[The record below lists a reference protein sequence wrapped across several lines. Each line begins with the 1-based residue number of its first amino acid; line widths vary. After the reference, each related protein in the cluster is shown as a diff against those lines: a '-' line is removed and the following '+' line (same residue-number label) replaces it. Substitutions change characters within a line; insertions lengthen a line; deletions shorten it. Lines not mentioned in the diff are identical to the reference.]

1 MSRATPL
8 YSIPAFC
15 TSADD
20 ASIRTCRYNRCPVG
34 NVFRFR
40 FIMAIITLV
49 DAQLAFGHFPML
61 DHAEFSLEAGEKVGL
76 IGRNGTGKSSLLQ
89 VLAGKAKLDDGLVTV
104 QQNLKIAYVEQEPVF
119 PAEQTVYEAVASGL
133 HDIQAW
139 LNEYEQLTAEL
150 GHKNDSQ
157 LLERLNELQMRLD
170 SADAWNLNNR
180 VETLLE
186 RLSLEKDARIG
197 TLSGGLYKRVA
208 LAHGLISAPDVLML
222 DEPTNHLDFESIIWL
237 ENILKEFRG
246 SIVFITHDR
255 RFLDHIA
262 TRIVELDRGRLLS
275 FPGNFSAYRTA
286 KNEQLANEAVENAK
300 FDKFLAQEEVWI
312 RKGIEARRTRNEGR
326 VRRLE
331 ALRATRAA
339 RRERQGLVRMDV
351 SSGERSGKLV
361 AELTDVSKSFGDKT
375 IIRSFSDIILRG
387 DKIGL
392 IGPNGAGKT
401 TMLKLILGEL
411 APDSG
416 NIRLGTRL
424 QIAYFDQMR
433 AQLDDNAS
441 LVDTISPGSEWVE
454 IGGQK
459 KHVMSYLSDFLFTPE
474 RARSPVKSLSGG
486 ERNRLLLARLFARPA
501 NVLVL
506 DEPTNDLDI
515 ETLELLE
522 ELLQDYDGTVFLVSH
537 DRAFLDNVVTQVI
550 AAEGNGLWREYIGGY
565 SDWERTRPAPQETV
579 NEKKV
584 SRDAAPSQRK
594 ESAGTP
600 RRKKLSYKEQR
611 ELDELPSRIAALESE
626 QAQIS
631 SRLND
636 PNLYKGDSAE
646 GIRLN
651 QRFVEIEEELM
662 NCITRWDE
670 LESKTKE

>member
-1 MSRATPL
+1 
-8 YSIPAFC
+8 
-15 TSADD
+15 
-20 ASIRTCRYNRCPVG
+20 
-34 NVFRFR
+34 
-40 FIMAIITLV
+40 MAIITLT

-89 VLAGKAKLDDGLVTV
+89 VLAGKAPLDDGLLTV
-104 QQNLKIAYVEQEPVF
+104 QQNLKISYVEQEPVF
-119 PAEQTVYEAVASGL
+119 PADQTVYDAVASGL
-133 HDIQAW
+133 CEIQV
-139 LNEYEQLTAEL
+139 LLQEYEDLTSRLE
-150 GHKNDSQ
+150 KNSDSKI
-157 LLERLNELQMRLD
+157 LDRLNELQIRLD
-170 SADAWNLNNR
+170 ATDAWNLNNR
-180 VETLLE
+180 VETILD
-186 RLSLEKDARIG
+186 RLSLARNDLVG

-208 LAHGLISAPDVLML
+208 LAHGLIGSPDVLML

-237 ENILKEFRG
+237 EDILKEFRG
-246 SIVFITHDR
+246 SLIFITHDR
-255 RFLDHIA
+255 RFLDNIA
-262 TRIVELDRGRLLS
+262 TRIIELDRGKLLS
-275 FPGNFSAYRTA
+275 FPGNFSAYKKA

-300 FDKFLAQEEVWI
+300 FDKFLAQEEIWI

-339 RRERQGLVRMDV
+339 RREHQGQVRMDV
-351 SSGERSGKLV
+351 STGERSGKLV
-361 AELTDVSKSFGDKT
+361 AELTGVSKSFGDKT
-375 IIRSFSDIILRG
+375 IVKSFSDTILRG

-392 IGPNGAGKT
+392 IGPNGVGKT
-401 TMLKLILGEL
+401 TLLKLILGEL
-411 APDSG
+411 APDAG
-416 NIRLGTRL
+416 NIRLGTKL

-441 LVDTISPGSEWVE
+441 LVDTISPGSEWIE
-454 IGGQK
+454 IGNQK

-515 ETLELLE
+515 DTLELLE
-522 ELLQDYDGTVFLVSH
+522 ELLQEYNGTVFLVSH

-550 AAEGNGLWREYIGGY
+550 AAEGQGLWREYIGGY
-565 SDWERTRPAPQETV
+565 SDWERIRPVPPQKAE
-579 NEKKV
+579 EKK
-584 SRDAAPSQRK
+584 AGNKTATAPVRK
-594 ESAGTP
+594 ESSGSA
-600 RRKKLSYKEQR
+600 RRKKLSYKDQR
-611 ELDELPSRIAALESE
+611 ELDELPSKIAALENE

-631 SRLND
+631 TRLND
-636 PNLYKGDSAE
+636 PELYKGDPAE

-651 QRFVEIEEELM
+651 RRFAEIEEELM

-670 LESKTKE
+670 LESKTQD

>member
-1 MSRATPL
+1 MECSLPYNTVFSVFKL
-8 YSIPAFC
+8 LLFLSI
-15 TSADD
+15 
-20 ASIRTCRYNRCPVG
+20 
-34 NVFRFR
+34 
-40 FIMAIITLV
+40 IMAIITLT

-89 VLAGKAKLDDGLVTV
+89 VLAGKAPLDDGLLTV
-104 QQNLKIAYVEQEPVF
+104 QQNLKISYVEQEPVF
-119 PAEQTVYEAVASGL
+119 PADQTVYDAVASGL
-133 HDIQAW
+133 CEIQV
-139 LNEYEQLTAEL
+139 LLQEYEDLTSRLE
-150 GHKNDSQ
+150 KNSDSKI
-157 LLERLNELQMRLD
+157 LDRLNELQIRLD
-170 SADAWNLNNR
+170 ATDAWNLNNR
-180 VETLLE
+180 VETILD
-186 RLSLEKDARIG
+186 RLSLARNDLVG

-208 LAHGLISAPDVLML
+208 LAHGLIGSPDVLML

-237 ENILKEFRG
+237 EDILKEFRG
-246 SIVFITHDR
+246 SLIFITHDR
-255 RFLDHIA
+255 RFLDNIA
-262 TRIVELDRGRLLS
+262 TRIIELDRGKLLS
-275 FPGNFSAYRTA
+275 FPGNFSAYKKA

-300 FDKFLAQEEVWI
+300 FDKFLAQEEIWI

-339 RRERQGLVRMDV
+339 RREHQGQVRMDV
-351 SSGERSGKLV
+351 STGERSGKLV
-361 AELTDVSKSFGDKT
+361 AELTGVSKSFGDKT
-375 IIRSFSDIILRG
+375 IVKSFSDTILRG

-392 IGPNGAGKT
+392 IGPNGVGKT
-401 TMLKLILGEL
+401 TLLKLILGEL
-411 APDSG
+411 APDAG
-416 NIRLGTRL
+416 NIRLGTKL

-441 LVDTISPGSEWVE
+441 LVDTISPGSEWIE
-454 IGGQK
+454 IGNQK

-515 ETLELLE
+515 DTLELLE
-522 ELLQDYDGTVFLVSH
+522 ELLQEYNGTVFLVSH

-550 AAEGNGLWREYIGGY
+550 AAEGQGLWREYIGGY
-565 SDWERTRPAPQETV
+565 SDWERIRPVPPQKAE
-579 NEKKV
+579 EKK
-584 SRDAAPSQRK
+584 AGNKTATAPVRK
-594 ESAGTP
+594 ESSGSA
-600 RRKKLSYKEQR
+600 RRKKLSYKDQR
-611 ELDELPSRIAALESE
+611 ELDELPSKIAALENE

-631 SRLND
+631 TRLND
-636 PNLYKGDSAE
+636 PELYKGDPAE

-651 QRFVEIEEELM
+651 RRFAEIEEELM

-670 LESKTKE
+670 LESKTQD